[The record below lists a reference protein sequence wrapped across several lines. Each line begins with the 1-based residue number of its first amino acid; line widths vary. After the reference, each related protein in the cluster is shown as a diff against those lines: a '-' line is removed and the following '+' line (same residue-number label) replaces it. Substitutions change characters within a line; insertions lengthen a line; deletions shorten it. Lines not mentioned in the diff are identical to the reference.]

1 MNFSITLTGKKGG
14 RGKYGED
21 EAILFDCLSA
31 GEKQCR
37 FVKDTSRF
45 SSFFVRGRG
54 EKGREGRGGNK
65 TKGEEIEQTHVETC
79 VYRDNSKRET
89 NYFESYFVVLDGETR
104 EKSKSLFL
112 SSLGNFARPYETVF
126 WFCLLLESR

>member
-37 FVKDTSRF
+37 FVKDTKIRPVFPHF
-45 SSFFVRGRG
+45 SFEEEGRKE
-54 EKGREGRGGNK
+54 EKG
-65 TKGEEIEQTHVETC
+65 GEAI
-79 VYRDNSKRET
+79 KR
-89 NYFESYFVVLDGETR
+89 R
-104 EKSKSLFL
+104 EKK
-112 SSLGNFARPYETVF
+112 
-126 WFCLLLESR
+126 